1 MSFPPN
7 VTVSSHPCLLAKLS
21 QLRSASTSSKETKA
35 LVHELALLLGAEA
48 LAKVLTT
55 STSGKDV
62 TPLGATYPVHKTNER
77 LVLVPILRSGLGM
90 LEAFHSLLPEPVP
103 VHHLGLFREKS
114 TLQPVEYYNNL
125 PTYVPPAE
133 DQNPGTY
140 DIAIV
145 LDPVIATGGTAEA
158 AIQTLKE
165 CGVPKILVV
174 SILGSA
180 EGVIR
185 AAQESGGDGI
195 EIVLGAIDAGLGGKG
210 GGMIVP
216 GVGDIGDRLFLTIGK

>member
-1 MSFPPN
+1 MSLPSN

-21 QLRSASTSSKETKA
+21 QLRSVSTSSKETKA

-55 STSGKDV
+55 STSGEDV

-90 LEAFHSLLPEPVP
+90 LEGYAFLFPQSTPPPIRLPADKNCKKTAFHSLLPEPVP
-103 VHHLGLFREKS
+103 VHHLGLFREKT

-125 PTYVPPAE
+125 PTNVPPAK
-133 DQNPGTY
+133 DQDPGTY

-145 LDPVIATGGTAEA
+145 VDPVIATGGTAEA

-165 CGVPKILVV
+165 WGVPKVCFSSSLPLVATV
-174 SILGSA
+174 C
-180 EGVIR
+180 VC
-185 AAQESGGDGI
+185 
-195 EIVLGAIDAGLGGKG
+195 VC
-210 GGMIVP
+210 
-216 GVGDIGDRLFLTIGK
+216 

>member
-1 MSFPPN
+1 
-7 VTVSSHPCLLAKLS
+7 
-21 QLRSASTSSKETKA
+21 
-35 LVHELALLLGAEA
+35 
-48 LAKVLTT
+48 
-55 STSGKDV
+55 
-62 TPLGATYPVHKTNER
+62 
-77 LVLVPILRSGLGM
+77 
-90 LEAFHSLLPEPVP
+90 
-103 VHHLGLFREKS
+103 LFREKS

-165 CGVPKILVV
+165 WGVPKILVV